1 MPDNISAPV
10 PAQSYPWSENARGIV
25 SVLLVAHLLGLG
37 LILWANND
45 VDPSRNT
52 PWLLRTKQ
60 GISPH
65 LFALWLDTKWDHKI
79 ANGDEID
86 ADHALRFVVKGP
98 DGKPFEA
105 ARFPK
110 QQGNSPEERERWQ
123 QFANDIARDEE
134 LGKESGFD
142 RLLLFVAKSWLAQ
155 QRAAGTPYDSVT
167 IEVRRRNRVSLEGD
181 LRADPLH
188 PFYYPEPPYGEPSRK
203 VLHPI
208 EVSWPGGRG
217 EPILRKLGGEKRDQ
231 APVVPSKTSPSAA
244 PSTTVPTPLPMTTP
258 QPMPMPPAQPTP
270 EPTPMPAPQPVTPP
284 MIDVT
289 PAGK

>member
-10 PAQSYPWSENARGIV
+10 RAQAYPWSENARGIV
-25 SVLLVAHLLGLG
+25 SVLLVAHLFGLG
-37 LILWANND
+37 LILWTNND

-52 PWLLRTKQ
+52 QWLGRTKQ
-60 GISPH
+60 KISPH
-65 LFALWLDTKWDHKI
+65 LFALWLDRKWDYKI

-86 ADHALRFVVKGP
+86 ADHALRFLVRGP

-105 ARFPK
+105 ARFPRET
-110 QQGNSPEERERWQ
+110 GNSPEERERWQ
-123 QFANDIARDEE
+123 QLANDIARDEE
-134 LGKESGFD
+134 LGKETGLD
-142 RLLLFVAKSWLAQ
+142 NLLKFLAKSWLAQ

-181 LRADPLH
+181 LRADPYH
-188 PFYYPEPPYGEPSRK
+188 PFYYPQPPYGDNTRK
-203 VLHPI
+203 VLYPV
-208 EVSWPGGRG
+208 EVSWPGGEG
-217 EPILRKLGGEKRDQ
+217 EPFLRKLGGEKRDQ
-231 APVVPSKTSPSAA
+231 APVVPSKTTPSA
-244 PSTTVPTPLPMTTP
+244 PTPRPNPMTTP

-289 PAGK
+289 P